1 MNPDSK
7 STTRGTDTIQIN
19 KPSNCE
25 NYTGQMLKKFNLNS
39 SFMDRDQY
47 LLTGFTEDRE
57 EAIRAF
63 FDKRDPKFKGK

>member
-1 MNPDSK
+1 MSEPLSQ
-7 STTRGTDTIQIN
+7 DTIDEVAN
-19 KPSNCE
+19 AL
-25 NYTGQMLKKFNLNS
+25 NYNS

-47 LLTGFTEDRE
+47 LLTGLTEDRE